1 MVSKDNQNLLDI
13 LSSVSTDT
21 GIYLFMSFF
30 TLKFNQSIYTM
41 NGLPDI
47 SLSGWKDINTEYLKP
62 NQIILILCKITAKI
76 IVYSF
81 NQIFA
86 HSFKVCILRD
96 VIYPSTLSPK
106 NIETKT

>member
-1 MVSKDNQNLLDI
+1 M
-13 LSSVSTDT
+13 
-21 GIYLFMSFF
+21 FF
-30 TLKFNQSIYTM
+30 YTLKFNQSIYTM
-41 NGLPDI
+41 NGLPDNF
-47 SLSGWKDINTEYLKP
+47 LSGWKDINAEYLKP

-86 HSFKVCILRD
+86 HSYKVCILRD

-106 NIETKT
+106 KHRDKDIKVKNHII